1 MRFWSLTPNREAVST
16 LVDLWERPEWRSSA
30 HAAAIHVVLSGM
42 LDGPDEVNRLHAT
55 HVARLLAE
63 DDDSA
68 LELLRA
74 RLLTEQEPHIAAAL
88 LDQLYTFRDSHPMVV
103 DGTITPVA
111 QTQLWKGILA
121 SSEREP
127 ALTEILGTFIRLVL
141 YLALRHQAPQATALA
156 RQWFTSPASSEAARQ
171 AVGGTRDWIALPPE
185 RAGER
190 KLAFALVRLSVAQL
204 VQIRDTAHDHDT
216 RGAALRTADTIAH
229 NLYFASGAHA
239 TNDDAPKTP
248 DRGFA
253 EEAFETLRLLSAFKS
268 PSTVHP
274 IVQTLNHLASFDP
287 RRAFLLVNETITTGD
302 AYTYDSLA
310 AEETTSLIERYFAE
324 FRDHVITDSELL
336 TAIRDVL
343 HAFVEA
349 GWPSAITLTYDMSDA
364 FR

>member
-1 MRFWSLTPNREAVST
+1 MKFWSLTPNREAVRA
-16 LVDLWERPEWRSSA
+16 LADLWERPEWRSST
-30 HAAAIHVVLSGM
+30 HAAAIHAILSGM
-42 LDGPDEVNRLHAT
+42 LDSSDELNRLHAT
-55 HVARLLAE
+55 HVARLLAAG
-63 DDDSA
+63 DDSA

-88 LDQLYTFRDSHPMVV
+88 LGQLYTFRDSHSMVV

-121 SSEREP
+121 GTERELE
-127 ALTEILGTFIRLVL
+127 LTAVLGMFIRFVL
-141 YLALRHQAPQATALA
+141 YLALRHQTPEAAALA
-156 RQWFTSPASSEAARQ
+156 RQWFTSPASSEVARQ
-171 AVGGTRDWIALPPE
+171 AVGGMRDWIALPPE
-185 RAGER
+185 RASER
-190 KLAFALVRLSVAQL
+190 KLAFELLRLSIAQL
-204 VQIRDTAHDHDT
+204 VHIRDTAHDHDT
-216 RGAALRTADTIAH
+216 RRGALRTADAIAH

-239 TNDDAPKTP
+239 TNGDAPKTP
-248 DRGFA
+248 DRAFA

-349 GWPSAITLTYDMSDA
+349 GWPCAITLAYDLSDA